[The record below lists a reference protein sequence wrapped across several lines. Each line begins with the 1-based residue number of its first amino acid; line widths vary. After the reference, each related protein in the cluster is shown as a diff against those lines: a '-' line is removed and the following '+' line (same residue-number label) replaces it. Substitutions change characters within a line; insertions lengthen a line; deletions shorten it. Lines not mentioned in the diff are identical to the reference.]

1 MMKRSKNVYKRY
13 HYLIIA
19 FMGVFSVIMMYPM
32 AWMLVTSFKSNVD
45 IHKNK
50 AKLFPAEWTVEGYRS
65 AFEKAPI
72 GDWLVNSIVITV
84 VITFAVIL
92 TSTLIG
98 YVFAKYEFKFKRSLF
113 LLMLATMM
121 VPPQVTMIPRYLMI
135 QKMHLFNTRWALI
148 VPGLVSAFAIYLA
161 RQFITDVPD
170 SLCEAAKMDGAGPL
184 RIYWSVILPNIKPAI
199 GSIGIFT
206 AMANWNDYLNPLLM
220 LNDIDKMTLP
230 LGLVMFDSQR
240 SVDLAA
246 TMAAAAM
253 IMMPMI
259 LIFVLFQRQ
268 FIKGMTMSGIK

>member
-32 AWMLVTSFKSNVD
+32 AWMLVTYFKSTAD

-50 AKLFPAEWTVEGYRS
+50 AKFFPAEWTVEGYRS

-72 GDWLVNSIVITV
+72 GDWLVNSIVITA

>member
-1 MMKRSKNVYKRY
+1 MKRRKNVYKRY

-19 FMGVFSVIMMYPM
+19 FMSVFSVIMMYPM
-32 AWMLVTSFKSNVD
+32 AWMLVTSFKSNAD

-50 AKLFPAEWTVEGYRS
+50 AKFFPAEWTVEGYRS

-72 GDWLVNSIVITV
+72 GDWLVNSIVITA

-206 AMANWNDYLNPLLM
+206 AMANWNDYLDPLLM

>member
-32 AWMLVTSFKSNVD
+32 AWMLVTSFKSNAD

-50 AKLFPAEWTVEGYRS
+50 AKFFPAEWTVEGYRS

-72 GDWLVNSIVITV
+72 GDWLVNSIVITA

-220 LNDIDKMTLP
+220 LNDIDTMTLP